1 MRARNNTARRQIRE
15 AINSRSFS
23 AFSVSRQLCS
33 GCHAQCLCFC
43 RFDRKRRRFSLPKL
57 RPSRLLG
64 VSNYLFSQKREGIH
78 VLYGSKDGPYTL
90 KNTTLFVK
98 IVIVM
103 SILAK
108 MTANLTDLI
117 IKLRSFTRTA
127 IKAPGLRRHI
137 FKNLRKVI
145 AETKTRWPR
154 RSGTGPL
161 KIVWCVA

>member
-1 MRARNNTARRQIRE
+1 MA
-15 AINSRSFS
+15 AII
-23 AFSVSRQLCS
+23 
-33 GCHAQCLCFC
+33 
-43 RFDRKRRRFSLPKL
+43 
-57 RPSRLLG
+57 
-64 VSNYLFSQKREGIH
+64 SQKREGIH
-78 VLYGSKDGPYTL
+78 VLYGSKDGSYTL

-103 SILAK
+103 STLAK

-127 IKAPGLRRHI
+127 IKAPDLRRDI
-137 FKNLRKVI
+137 FKNLRRVI

-154 RSGTGPL
+154 RSRTGPL